1 MCTDWEKNSLRAAL
15 KRRIWEVLMDERL
28 DARQQCV
35 LAAQNTISIL
45 GCIARVV
52 AAGRRR
58 GLFPST
64 LPFRG
69 PSPVYMPGVSMHKK
83 DVELLERTT
92 KMVRGLEPLS

>member
-1 MCTDWEKNSLRAAL
+1 
-15 KRRIWEVLMDERL
+15 MDERL

-35 LAAQNTISIL
+35 LAAQKTISIL

-52 AAGRRR
+52 AAGRR

-69 PSPVYMPGVSMHKK
+69 SSPVYMPGVSMHKK